1 MAPKK
6 NATQKLQKMAA
17 TLQATTSNT
26 MIEEIVALLNSQ
38 PAIIGAVLQNIRAGT
53 FSEVQLN
60 SESDV
65 PKIGR
70 LNNF

>member
-60 SESDV
+60 SE
-65 PKIGR
+65 
-70 LNNF
+70 